1 MLNLVTC
8 LHVVASLRPAA
19 GGPSRTVAQL
29 ADALAGEDGL
39 NVSLLSQGVVNEPF
53 IQPQAAAVA
62 YRICQ
67 STSRQALRLG
77 WPVRSEL
84 ARIMRRS
91 PPSLI
96 HNNGLWLPVNFWAAR
111 AARLHG
117 VPLVVQPH
125 GMLEPWALQHKALK
139 KRLAMALFQW
149 RDLQAANVLV
159 ATSAGEYRNLRHL
172 GLSQPVAVI
181 PNGIDLT
188 AAEGSKVGHARTG
201 GDRTALFLSRVH
213 KKKGLTNLV
222 QAWAQVQPTGWR
234 LQIAG
239 PDEGGHLAEV
249 LREAQAVGVAGSI
262 DYLGEVDGARK
273 TEVYHN
279 ADLFVLPTFSENFGV
294 VVAEALSHG
303 LPVITTRGA
312 PWADLETHGCGWW
325 VDIGIEPLAAALR
338 QAMAL
343 SDDERRA
350 MGERG
355 RAYVQRY
362 NWADIARQTID
373 VYRWVL
379 GQGPKPFCLALDLN
393 V

>member
-1 MLNLVTC
+1 MPSSLSC
-8 LHVVASLRPAA
+8 LHVVASLHPSN

-29 ADALAGEDGL
+29 ADALAVAGGVS
-39 NVSLLSQGVVNEPF
+39 VSLVSQGVPGEPSVR
-53 IQPQAAAVA
+53 PQAAGVSC
-62 YRICQ
+62 RICQ
-67 STSRQALRLG
+67 SASRQALRLG
-77 WPVRSEL
+77 IPVRAEL
-84 ARIMRRS
+84 GRIARQA

-96 HNNGLWLPVNFWAAR
+96 HSHGLWQPANHWAAST
-111 AARLHG
+111 ARRYG
-117 VPLVVQPH
+117 VPLIVHPR
-125 GMLEPWALQHKALK
+125 GMLEPWALQHKGFK
-139 KRLAMALFQW
+139 KRLGMALFQR
-149 RDLQAANVLV
+149 RDLETAKVLV
-159 ATSAGEYRNLRHL
+159 ATSADEYRNLRRL
-172 GLSQPVAVI
+172 GLTQPVAII

-188 AAEGSKVGHARTG
+188 AAGVPKVERARATG
-201 GDRTALFLSRVH
+201 GRTVLFLSRVH
-213 KKKGLTNLV
+213 KVKGLSNLV
-222 QAWAQVQPTGWR
+222 QAWAQVQPAGWR

-249 LREAQAVGVAGSI
+249 LRAAQAVGVAGSI
-262 DYLGEVDGARK
+262 IYLGEVDGARK
-273 TEVYHN
+273 TEVYRN

-325 VDIGIEPLAAALR
+325 VDIGVEPLATALR

-343 SDDERRA
+343 NDDERRA

-362 NWADIARQTID
+362 NWADIARQMAD

-379 GQGPKPFCLALDLN
+379 GQGARPDCVRLD
-393 V
+393 

>member
-1 MLNLVTC
+1 MPHSLSSLQ
-8 LHVVASLRPAA
+8 VVASLHPSN

-29 ADALAGEDGL
+29 ADALADESGL
-39 NVSLLSQGVVNEPF
+39 NVFLLSQGVVDEPF
-53 IQPQAAAVA
+53 IQPRVTAVNF
-62 YRICQ
+62 RICQ
-67 STSRQALRLG
+67 STSRMALRMG
-77 WPVRSEL
+77 WPVRNEL
-84 ARIMRRS
+84 ARIMGQS
-91 PPSLI
+91 PLSLI
-96 HNNGLWLPVNFWAAR
+96 HCHGLWQPANHWAAS
-111 AARLHG
+111 AARRYG
-117 VPLVVQPH
+117 VPLVVHPR
-125 GMLEPWALQHKALK
+125 GMLEPWALKEKALK
-139 KRLAMALFQW
+139 KRMGMALFQR
-149 RDLQAANVLV
+149 RDLETAKVLV
-159 ATSAGEYRNLRHL
+159 ATSADEYRNFRRL
-172 GLSQPVAVI
+172 GLTQPVAVI

-188 AAEGSKVGHARTG
+188 AAEGPKVEHARTA
-201 GDRTALFLSRVH
+201 GDRTVLFLSRVH

-222 QAWAQVQPTGWR
+222 QAWAQVRPTGWR

-249 LREAQAVGVAGSI
+249 LRAAQAVGVAGSI

-325 VDIGIEPLAAALR
+325 VDIGVEPLATALR

-343 SDDERRA
+343 NDDERRA
-350 MGERG
+350 MGARG

-362 NWADIARQTID
+362 NWADIARQMAD

-379 GQGPKPFCLALDLN
+379 GQGARPDCVHLD
-393 V
+393 

>member
-1 MLNLVTC
+1 M
-8 LHVVASLRPAA
+8 
-19 GGPSRTVAQL
+19 QL
-29 ADALAGEDGL
+29 ADALTGEIGVI
-39 NVSLLSQGVVNEPF
+39 VSLLSQGVVDEPF
-53 IQPQAAAVA
+53 IQPQGTAVTC
-62 YRICQ
+62 RICQ
-67 STSRQALRLG
+67 STSRMALRLG
-77 WPVRSEL
+77 WPVRTEL
-84 ARIMRRS
+84 ARIMGQS
-91 PPSLI
+91 PPTLI
-96 HNNGLWLPVNFWAAR
+96 HNHGLWQPANHWAAST
-111 AARLHG
+111 ARRYG
-117 VPLVVQPH
+117 VPLIVHPR
-125 GMLEPWALQHKALK
+125 GMLEPWALQHKGFK
-139 KRLAMALFQW
+139 KRLGMALFQR
-149 RDLQAANVLV
+149 RDLETAKVLV
-159 ATSAGEYRNLRHL
+159 ATSADEYRNFRRL

-188 AAEGSKVGHARTG
+188 AAGGLKVYRP
-201 GDRTALFLSRVH
+201 RTAGERTVLFLSRVH
-213 KKKGLTNLV
+213 KVKGLTNLV
-222 QAWAQVQPTGWR
+222 QAWAQVQPAGWR

-249 LREAQAVGVAGSI
+249 LRAAQAVGVAGSI

-273 TEVYHN
+273 NKVYHN

-325 VDIGIEPLAAALR
+325 VDIGVEPLATALR

-343 SDDERRA
+343 NDDERRV

-362 NWADIARQTID
+362 NWADIARQMAD

-379 GQGPKPFCLALDLN
+379 GQGARPDCVRLD
-393 V
+393 

>member
-1 MLNLVTC
+1 MFAEVSKPC
-8 LHVVASLRPAA
+8 VLHVVPSLHPAA
-19 GGPSRTVAQL
+19 GGPSRTVTQL
-29 ADALAGEDGL
+29 VDALAGAGGL
-39 NVSLLSQGVVNEPF
+39 NVTLLSQGVPGEPAV
-53 IQPQAAAVA
+53 QPQATEVSC
-62 YRICQ
+62 RICN
-67 STSRQALRLG
+67 SASRQMLRLG
-77 WPVRSEL
+77 LPVRTEL
-84 ARIMRRS
+84 VRIARQS

-96 HNNGLWLPVNFWAAR
+96 HNNGLWQPANHWAAST
-111 AARLHG
+111 ARRFG
-117 VPLVVQPH
+117 IPLVVQPH
-125 GMLEPWALQHKALK
+125 GMLEPWALQEKALK
-139 KRLAMALFQW
+139 KRLGMALFQR
-149 RDLQAANVLV
+149 RDLETAKVLV
-159 ATSAGEYRNLRHL
+159 ATSADEYHNLRHL
-172 GLSQPVAVI
+172 GLSQPVAVT

-188 AAEGSKVGHARTG
+188 AAGVPKVERPRTG
-201 GDRTALFLSRVH
+201 GDRTVLFLSRVH
-213 KKKGLTNLV
+213 KVKGLTNLV
-222 QAWAQVQPTGWR
+222 QGWAQVRPDGWR

-249 LREAQAVGVAGSI
+249 MRAAQAVGVAGSI

-273 TEVYHN
+273 TEVYRN

-325 VDIGIEPLAAALR
+325 VDIGVEPLATALR

-343 SDDERRA
+343 NDDERRA

-362 NWADIARQTID
+362 NWADIARQMAD

-379 GQGPKPFCLALDLN
+379 GQGARPDCVHLD
-393 V
+393 